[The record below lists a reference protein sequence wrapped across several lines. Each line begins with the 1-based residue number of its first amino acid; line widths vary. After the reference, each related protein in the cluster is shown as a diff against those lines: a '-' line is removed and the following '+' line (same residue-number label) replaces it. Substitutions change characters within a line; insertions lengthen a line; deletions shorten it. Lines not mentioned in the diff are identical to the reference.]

1 MSLSSENKTAET
13 PFLELKHIK
22 KKFGKFT
29 ALDDINLTVRKGE
42 FVCLLGPSGCGK
54 TTLLRI
60 IAGLEKPTAG
70 RVFINGADVTKL
82 PPNKRN
88 FGIVFQSYALFPNM
102 TVRQNIAFG
111 LKKMKLSRSEKE
123 ERIRKVLEQVNMS
136 EQINKYPSQLSGG
149 QQQRIA
155 LARALVV
162 SPDFLLLDE
171 PLSALDAKVR
181 QKVRKEIRSLQQDL
195 GITTIMVTH
204 DQEEALTMA
213 DSIVVMNNACVMQTG
228 TPEQIYDEPVN
239 PFVADFVG
247 SINFF
252 HADLLPNANITTDP
266 SLIENLPKNRDA
278 LKACRPENIEIVERK
293 SLNSF
298 NVTIHDI
305 EFHGYAYRLWLDLND
320 QDDTPV
326 NNDYIS
332 FDLSADEMKSRKL
345 KKGDNISIRF
355 KRGSLRYFG
364 VDEESEEDEERRKE
378 RAV

>member
-1 MSLSSENKTAET
+1 MDEI
-13 PFLELKHIK
+13 FLDLKHIK
-22 KKFGKFT
+22 KKYGQFT
-29 ALDDINLTVRKGE
+29 ALDDINLQIKKGE

-70 RVFINGADVTKL
+70 EVYINGENATNY
-82 PPNKRN
+82 PPSRRN

-111 LKKMKLSRSEKE
+111 LKNKHLTKAEINK
-123 ERIRKVLEQVNMS
+123 KVEDILEQVNLPD
-136 EQINKYPSQLSGG
+136 QIDKYPSQLSGG

-181 QKVRKEIRSLQQDL
+181 QKVRKEIRSLQKEL

-213 DSIVVMNNACVMQTG
+213 DTIVVMNNACVMQQG
-228 TPEQIYDEPVN
+228 SPVEVYDN
-239 PFVADFVG
+239 PKSSFVADFIG

-252 HADLLPNANITTDP
+252 KDNLSGNANITTDKLL
-266 SLIENLPKNRDA
+266 SERLLESEGS
-278 LKACRPENIEIVERK
+278 LKACRPEDIEIVEPN

-298 NVTIHDI
+298 NVKIHDI
-305 EFHGYAYRLWLDLND
+305 EFHGYGYRLCLSLKDG
-320 QDDTPV
+320 QTGPI
-326 NNDYIS
+326 NNEFIS
-332 FDLSADEMKSRKL
+332 FDISSEEFFKRKL
-345 KKGDNISIRF
+345 KADDNISIRF
-355 KRGSLRYFG
+355 KRGKLHYL
-364 VDEESEEDEERRKE
+364 EEE
-378 RAV
+378 